1 MNAAV
6 NLYQS
11 NCEKVLNRNAMVLAH
26 QGMVRRVAIHLRTR
40 VPSFI
45 DLDELIQVGMVGL
58 IEASESYDPAKGIEF
73 DHFAH
78 SRVKGAM
85 LDEVR
90 RLSVLPRSAVTF
102 NRELSAAKQ
111 TLANQ
116 LGRLPSDGE
125 LAKYLGKSMVEF
137 SHEQSQA
144 HSYQTHSIEDVS
156 EEALSVASSAELRPD
171 SILESNQIKEFIIDL
186 IEELPEREKLILSL
200 YYVDELNLK
209 EIAAVIE
216 VSESRVSQILTATIK
231 KIRSNLQ
238 LN

>member
-6 NLYQS
+6 HLYQS
-11 NCEKVLNRNAMVLAH
+11 NCDQLQNRNALVLAH

-45 DLDELIQVGMVGL
+45 DLDELIQVGMIGL
-58 IEASESYDPAKGIEF
+58 IEASESYDPVKGIEF

-78 SRVKGAM
+78 ARVRGAM

-102 NRELSAAKQ
+102 NREVSAAKQ
-111 TLANQ
+111 NLANQ
-116 LGRLPSDGE
+116 LGRLPSEGE
-125 LAKYLGKSMVEF
+125 VAQYLGKSMVEYN
-137 SHEQSQA
+137 HEQSQA

-171 SILESNQIKEFIIDL
+171 SILESNQIKELIIDL

-209 EIAAVIE
+209 EIAAVLE
-216 VSESRVSQILTATIK
+216 VGESRVSQILTGTIK
-231 KIRSNLQ
+231 KLRARLQ